1 MKVFRNFQGNEKV
14 VPLSGSS
21 SYPKSQLSRVY
32 CVEIVTHPSCKNGQI
47 LSNLVLLSVQCEFE
61 HIIWLLHSQVI
72 LSIDQAFCESELQN
86 F

>member
-1 MKVFRNFQGNEKV
+1 MKVYRNFQGNEKV
-14 VPLSGSS
+14 ASLSGSS

-47 LSNLVLLSVQCEFE
+47 LSNLVLLSLQCEFE
-61 HIIWLLHSQVI
+61 HIVWLLHSRVI
-72 LSIDQAFCESELQN
+72 LSIDQAFYESDLEI